1 MYCKEAW
8 MDMQN
13 RIPSLRDMD
22 MAYQLDRMKP
32 QGKMTFKEK
41 EMEPKFKVGDKVVT
55 PKGKWGEVIAVG
67 LFVTVKLRESRLSTG
82 TFNLTTHNEL
92 WKHSQLRLVNIYD
105 EAGKRWRSAC
115 AMKRLTGWM
124 TEPYTVSPATLSIHD
139 MDTIPPWDRRLTEEE
154 KQNETESE
162 LRIGDI
168 VENRI
173 GERGRVVKI
182 SKRVFVYVKM
192 ITGARESRTLCFD
205 KKGLVK
211 LASKEKEMGPKFK
224 VGDIVKTELHEL
236 GQVSAFF
243 EKHNN
248 VRVHILKGVRE
259 GKTLIFDAAYLS
271 KVELKNATAAYIQEG
286 YKAPEDNICH
296 SALRIGAMEK
306 AVREAYQKPPQP
318 IFRLKHNN
326 GSSGWEGCHFV
337 LVAED
342 EQELLVKEVDINEAK
357 VRDRVMTLQK
367 SNWTR
372 DYSIGDE
379 IINFLSARG
388 GNFTNKLVDK
398 S

>member
-8 MDMQN
+8 MDMQI
-13 RIPSLRDMD
+13 RILGLGDMLNMD
-22 MAYQLDRMKP
+22 MAHQLDRQKP
-32 QGKMTFKEK
+32 KGKMVFKEK

-105 EAGKRWRSAC
+105 EAGERWRSAC
-115 AMKRLTGWM
+115 AMKRLRGIM
-124 TEPYTVSPATLSIHD
+124 NSPYTGPVAPLRNRELWTKEVV
-139 MDTIPPWDRRLTEEE
+139 DRFEEYCGSRSDKLTSEMEE
-154 KQNETESE
+154 KLNETESE

-192 ITGARESRTLCFD
+192 LTGARESRTLCFD

-211 LASKEKEMGPKFK
+211 LASKEK
-224 VGDIVKTELHEL
+224 
-236 GQVSAFF
+236 
-243 EKHNN
+243 
-248 VRVHILKGVRE
+248 
-259 GKTLIFDAAYLS
+259 
-271 KVELKNATAAYIQEG
+271 
-286 YKAPEDNICH
+286 
-296 SALRIGAMEK
+296 
-306 AVREAYQKPPQP
+306 AVREAYQEPPQP
-318 IFRLKHNN
+318 IFRMRKKD
-326 GSSGWEGCHFV
+326 GTSGWEGCYFV

-342 EQELLVKEVDINEAK
+342 EREMLLKGVDINEAK
-357 VRDRVMTLQK
+357 VEDRVVNAQK
-367 SNWTR
+367 STWTR